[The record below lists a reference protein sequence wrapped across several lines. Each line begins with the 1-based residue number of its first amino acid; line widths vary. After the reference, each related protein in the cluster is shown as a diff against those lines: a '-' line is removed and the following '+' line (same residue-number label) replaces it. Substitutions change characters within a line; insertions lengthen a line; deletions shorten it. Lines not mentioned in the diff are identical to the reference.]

1 MTNTTDSLDTSL
13 KHTLETH
20 DDILYD
26 VHLTWLTEET
36 VRAISADLNEPE
48 RMLENRLQSLKKR
61 HAMSYPTW
69 GPDLSGIVEQI
80 ENNKLV
86 YYARPKKW
94 FQWYSKKWEDVDPQI
109 KAKFDRLGIPEAE
122 KQYLAGAGGQ
132 YDSEVVYHN
141 IKEKWAKQGVI
152 FEDMSQAI
160 IKHPELVQK
169 YFMKLIPAR
178 DHKFMALHGAV
189 WSGGTFIYVPPGV
202 QVTEPLQAY
211 FRMNTV
217 AGGQFEHTLIIIDDD
232 AVGDYIE
239 GCSAPKFDAKSLH
252 AGCVEVYVGK
262 RSRMRYS
269 SVENRSLNTYN
280 LNTKRATVGE
290 DSFMEWING
299 NLGSCTTMLYPCSIL
314 QWDRSK
320 SDQIGVVVAGA
331 GQNQDSGSK
340 VIHVG
345 KHTSSTIISKS
356 ISKDG
361 GISTYRGIVEILP
374 SAEWAVNSTECDALL
389 MDDYSVSTTIPH
401 INVARGDATVAHE
414 ASAGKVDETQLF
426 YMMSRGLSEEKAMGM
441 IVNGFISPVVKKLP
455 LEYAAELNRLVEM
468 EMEGSVG

>member
-1 MTNTTDSLDTSL
+1 MLDTL
-13 KHTLETH
+13 KNTLESS
-20 DDILYD
+20 DDIPYD

-36 VRAISADLNEPE
+36 VRAISADLDEPE
-48 RMLENRLQSLKKR
+48 RMLDLRLESLKKR
-61 HAMSYPTW
+61 HTMSYPQRW
-69 GPDLSGIVEQI
+69 PDLSWIIEQI
-80 ENNKLV
+80 ENNNLV
-86 YYARPKKW
+86 FYARPKKW

-109 KAKFDRLGIPEAE
+109 KAKFDRLGIPAAE
-122 KQYLAGAGGQ
+122 RQYLAWAGWQ

-141 IKEKWAKQGVI
+141 IKQKWAEKGVI

-160 IKHPELVQK
+160 LKHPELVQK

-217 AGGQFEHTLIIIDDD
+217 AWWQFEHTLIIIDDD

-269 SVENRSLNTYN
+269 SVENWSLNTYN

-340 VIHVG
+340 VIHIG
-345 KHTSSTIISKS
+345 KNTSSTIISKS

-361 GISTYRGIVEILP
+361 GISTYRGIVEILA

-389 MDDYSVSTTIPH
+389 MDDISISTTIPH
-401 INVARGDATVAHE
+401 INVARGDAVVAHE

-426 YMMSRGLSEEKAMGM
+426 YMMSRGLPEEKAMGM

-468 EMEGSVG
+468 EMEWSVG